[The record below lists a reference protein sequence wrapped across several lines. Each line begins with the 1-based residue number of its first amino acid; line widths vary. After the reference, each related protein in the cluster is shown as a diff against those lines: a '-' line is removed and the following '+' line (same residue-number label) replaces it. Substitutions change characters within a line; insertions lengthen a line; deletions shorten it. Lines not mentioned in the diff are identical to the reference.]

1 MTRMDVPADKGQCD
15 TRLQIDAEAD
25 VSVWRDLVHIRT
37 ISGRNGR
44 GDGSE
49 SNAPLP
55 ARDVEGFRFEVAVG
69 RGEIRL
75 LSPPSRRSGYQA
87 VVYIR
92 DCAGGEG
99 RCHFRLSWIRTGG
112 GVFPGD
118 FRNDFPGAATRLR
131 SKTGSGIARHA
142 PDQRK

>member
-55 ARDVEGFRFEVAVG
+55 ARDVEGFRLEVADDSFA
-69 RGEIRL
+69 
-75 LSPPSRRSGYQA
+75 SPPSRRSGYQ
-87 VVYIR
+87 
-92 DCAGGEG
+92 GELFG
-99 RCHFRLSWIRTGG
+99 SLPQ
-112 GVFPGD
+112 PGD
-118 FRNDFPGAATRLR
+118 SDHRIVPLRAASTEMPFSVRMLPMAR
-131 SKTGSGIARHA
+131 SSAARA
-142 PDQRK
+142 LT

>member
-75 LSPPSRRSGYQA
+75 LSPPSRRSGYQ
-87 VVYIR
+87 
-92 DCAGGEG
+92 GELFG
-99 RCHFRLSWIRTGG
+99 SLPQ
-112 GVFPGD
+112 PGD
-118 FRNDFPGAATRLR
+118 SDHRIVPLRAASTEMPFSVRMLPMAR
-131 SKTGSGIARHA
+131 SSAARA
-142 PDQRK
+142 LT